1 MNRLIAELQRL
12 YLPPVLRGQ
21 LLTPDTTALS
31 PATGALTAAE
41 LAQGLAGAATV
52 LLDLAGP
59 DGTTRSLVLSFARR
73 GDWPQVAALYQALQ
87 DDLELPAP
95 AIAVAADN
103 GYQMWLSLA
112 EPVTLPL
119 VRQFLAA
126 LVGKYLADLP
136 ATGIAG
142 VPAATAGPVALVPSL
157 NSANGKWSAFID
169 PSMGSMFA
177 EESGLDMAP
186 NLDRQADMLAGLA
199 PMAPG
204 QLQVALDLLLAP
216 PEQPAPISPPPSE
229 TTARLSLAGTFSDPQ
244 SFLLALMNDPAASP
258 DQRIEAAK
266 ALLPYFAKQAPSR

>member
-21 LLTPDTTALS
+21 VLAPDTAALA
-31 PATGALTAAE
+31 PAAGALTAAE
-41 LAQGLAGAATV
+41 LAQGLAGAVTV

-73 GDWPQVAALYQALQ
+73 GDWPHVAALYQALQ

-103 GYQMWLSLA
+103 GYQIWLSLA
-112 EPVTLPL
+112 EPVALL
-119 VRQFLAA
+119 LARQFLAA
-126 LVGKYLADLP
+126 LVGKYLNDLP
-136 ATGIAG
+136 ANSIAG

-199 PMAPG
+199 CMAPG

-216 PEQPAPISPPPSE
+216 PEQPAPISQPPSE

-266 ALLPYFAKQAPSR
+266 ALLPYFAKQAPS